1 MSYIIGYLRAL
12 IAVIVFL
19 IALLLGAVMHF
30 VTFLIGKFN
39 KKAMDNI
46 RFAYVHGACR
56 IIWLAIQGPTQIIGL
71 ENIPQDRPCLF
82 IGNHRSILDIVV
94 TLAYMK
100 KPVGYISKMELKKVP
115 ILNLLMEDIHCL
127 FLDRQD
133 PRQGL
138 KTILAAIEEVK
149 AGRNMFVFPEGTR
162 SKVEGQFLPFHAGSF
177 KIATKPG
184 APIVPVTIVNCG
196 DLMEDHFPRI
206 KWVKV
211 VVEFGKPIETA
222 DMDRNAQKDLPDMV
236 RDQIIETYEKHAAVV
251 LKKAG

>member
-12 IAVIVFL
+12 IAAIVFL
-19 IALLLGAVMHF
+19 IALLLGA
-30 VTFLIGKFN
+30 LIGKFN
-39 KKAMDNI
+39 EDAMDRI
-46 RFAYVHGACR
+46 RYAYVHTACR
-56 IIWLAIQGPTQIIGL
+56 VIWFMIQGPTRVIGL

-82 IGNHRSILDIVV
+82 VGNHRSILDIVV

-115 ILNLLMEDIHCL
+115 LLNLMMEDIHCL

-138 KTILAAIEEVK
+138 KTILAAIEEIK
-149 AGRNMFVFPEGTR
+149 SGRSMFVFPEGTR
-162 SKVEGQFLPFHAGSF
+162 SRVEGEFLPFHAGSF

-196 DLMEDHFPRI
+196 DLLEDHFPRV

-211 VVEFGKPIETA
+211 VVEYGKPIETA
-222 DMDRNAQKDLPDMV
+222 GMDRNAQKDLPDMV
-236 RDQIIETYEKHAAVV
+236 RDQIMDTYKKHDSVV
-251 LKKAG
+251 LKKAV